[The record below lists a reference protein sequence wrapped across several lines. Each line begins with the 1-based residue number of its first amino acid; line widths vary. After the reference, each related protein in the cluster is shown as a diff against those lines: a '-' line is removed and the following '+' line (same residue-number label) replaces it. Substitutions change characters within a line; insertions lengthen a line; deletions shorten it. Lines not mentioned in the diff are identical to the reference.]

1 MNETIIIGGLR
12 LTFLHS
18 RHDTDDSVDIFRMT
32 VAPNARMPVAHY
44 HDSWDE
50 TVYGLSGT
58 THWRVDGEDIPVG
71 PGDSLFI
78 KRGVVHAFDN
88 RTDADATCLSV
99 LTPGVLGPDYFREI
113 AALVAAG
120 KPDPAV
126 MTSIMT
132 RYGLI
137 PVPDTD

>member
-12 LTFLHS
+12 LEFLHS
-18 RHDTDDSVDIFRMT
+18 RHDTDDSVDMFRMT

-44 HDSWDE
+44 HESWDE
-50 TVYGLSGT
+50 TVYGLAGT
-58 THWRVDGEDIPVG
+58 THWRIDGDDIPVG
-71 PGDSLFI
+71 PGESLFI
-78 KRGVVHAFDN
+78 KRGVVHGFDN
-88 RTDADATCLSV
+88 RTDAAATCLSV

-113 AALVAAG
+113 AELVAAG

-126 MTSIMT
+126 MKSIMT

-137 PVPDTD
+137 PVPDTE